1 MSSTKVKKLAFGGNV
16 PRSTPEWYAQQ
27 EQARA
32 AERLANPQAHSAAV
46 RAARGAAIQQQAQ
59 AMLNRPRLT
68 GLQKAERNAEAT
80 AARQAASNARNAA
93 RGIRPRPAAAPAAP
107 VPQAAPGPNPK
118 TAEIQEM
125 ANNPKLQALTRAL
138 SAPKPSTGPSWSQQQ
153 NSALKPLPKPMKSG
167 GSVRGGGCAAKG
179 VGKGKMR

>member
-16 PRSTPEWYAQQ
+16 PRSTPEWYTQQ
-27 EQARA
+27 AQARA

-46 RAARGAAIQQQAQ
+46 RAARGAAIQQQAK
-59 AMLNRPRLT
+59 AMLNRPQLT
-68 GLQKAERNAEAT
+68 GLQKAERNAAAT
-80 AARQAASNARNAA
+80 AARQAASDARNAA
-93 RGIRPRPAAAPAAP
+93 RGIRPRPAVAPAAP

-125 ANNPKLQALTRAL
+125 ANNPKLQALIQAR